1 MLKFCVDAFLFM
13 TYDCQNT
20 LAIHC
25 KAGKGRTGTM
35 ICALQ
40 IFLNMNIQPSM
51 ALRLYGIR
59 RSKDYKGVTIP
70 S

>member
-1 MLKFCVDAFLFM
+1 MLAFCIDAFLYL
-13 TYDCQNT
+13 THDERNV

-40 IFLNMNIQPSM
+40 IFLNYFTEASD
-51 ALRLYGIR
+51 ALKLYGER
-59 RSKDYKGVTIP
+59 RAKDCKVIN
-70 S
+70 